1 MRFERLDLNLLVALD
16 ALIEDRSVSIAAKRI
31 HLSQP
36 ALSGALNRLRE
47 FFRDDLLVPLGRQM
61 MLTPKAEELRG
72 PVREALMLIRAKIT
86 TPGSFDPATA
96 ERQFTIIASDFVYNV
111 LLVDVFAEAAVRAPG
126 LVFDVLSTGK
136 RGAEMMERGE
146 ADLLI
151 TIPGYQNEAHPRVA
165 LFEDEHAIIAW
176 KNGRYGDKLTEAD
189 FFAAQHAV
197 VLFGRDRHPA
207 FSETYFERQ
216 GVRRNIQLR
225 VPTFAA
231 LPAAVIG
238 TDRIATMYS
247 RHAAWFAQSL
257 PIIVHRPPIAMP
269 NVIEEVQWHRLKSS
283 DPGLQWLVGLLRDCA
298 AKMGPAG
305 FGSPL

>member
-16 ALIEDRSVSIAAKRI
+16 AFIEDRSVSNAAKRV

-36 ALSGALNRLRE
+36 AMSGALTRLRE
-47 FFRDDLLVPLGRQM
+47 FFGDDLLVPLGRQM
-61 MLTPKAEELRG
+61 ILTPKAEELRA

-86 TPGSFDPATA
+86 TPGRFDPATA
-96 ERQFTIIASDFVYNV
+96 ERQFTIIASDFAYDV
-111 LLVDVFAEAAVRAPG
+111 LLVDVFAQAAMLAPG
-126 LVFDVLSTGK
+126 LSFDVFSTSK

-151 TIPGYQNEAHPRVA
+151 TIPGYQNEEHPRVP

-176 KNGRYGDKLTEAD
+176 KEGPYGRRLDEEG
-189 FFAAQHAV
+189 FFAAHHAV

-207 FSETYFERQ
+207 FSESFFERQ
-216 GVRRNIQLR
+216 GVRRKIQLR
-225 VPTFAA
+225 VPTFNA

-247 RHAAWFAQSL
+247 RHAKRFARTQ
-257 PIIVHRPPIAMP
+257 PITVHRPPIQMP
-269 NVIEEVQWHRLKSS
+269 NVTEELQWHTLKSS
-283 DPGLQWLVGLLRDCA
+283 DQGLQWLVGLIRDCA
-298 AKMGPAG
+298 GKMGPTG
-305 FGSPL
+305 FDDS